1 MYIGYI
7 YKTTNLINNRSYI
20 GKKQKEVF
28 DPTYYGSGLI
38 LKEAIKKYGKENFSI
53 EILNW
58 ATTAVE
64 LNKLEELYIDRHRLV
79 NDLYNIAK
87 GGDGGDTLI
96 NHPEKDSIV
105 KRRNTGLTNWHQSL
119 TTEEKLLR
127 GKKISQ
133 SKKGKPNGH
142 SGLSQ
147 SKETIEKIRKSNIEF
162 DRANNSDWKEAHT
175 NAMAKRK
182 GKPLT
187 KKYKAIIINNI
198 EYESVKHALI
208 SLGIKHRATFYKLI
222 KENKLEVI
230 YKWFS
235 TRFVS

>member
-20 GKKQKEVF
+20 GKKKKQVF

-53 EILNW
+53 EILSW
-58 ATTAVE
+58 ATSMDE
-64 LNKLEELYIDRHRLV
+64 LNDLEEHYIKQYRLV
-79 NDLYNIAK
+79 DNLYNIAK
-87 GGDGGDTLI
+87 GGDGGDTLV
-96 NHPEKDSIV
+96 NHPNKDSII
-105 KRRNTGLTNWHQSL
+105 KRRNTGLTKWHKSL
-119 TTEEKLLR
+119 TDEEKLLR

-133 SKKGKPNGH
+133 SKKGKTNGH
-142 SGLSQ
+142 GGLTQ

-162 DRANNSDWKEAHT
+162 DRANNPKWKEAHT

-187 KKYKAIIINNI
+187 KKYKIVIINNI

-222 KENKLEVI
+222 KENKLEVV
-230 YKWFS
+230 YK
-235 TRFVS
+235 